1 MLMIRPYL
9 RGSMCLAT
17 AWATKKV
24 PRRLVSSTLFQSS
37 QVISSAG
44 LRTLHPALLT
54 RMSIR
59 PKAAW
64 ASSPIWRMLASSRT
78 SRARPATL
86 RPSPSISRAK
96 ASVSSFLRAVMIR
109 SAPARA
115 RARPKYCPR
124 PRLAPVTRAT
134 RPDRSKK
141 FFTMGL
147 PVRLEEDLHQAG
159 LLAVQPLEPAGPILQ
174 GGLGRDEAVDV
185 DLARGD

>member
-1 MLMIRPYL
+1 M
-9 RGSMCLAT
+9 SM
-17 AWATKKV
+17 
-24 PRRLVSSTLFQSS
+24 
-37 QVISSAG
+37 
-44 LRTLHPALLT
+44 
-54 RMSIR
+54 R
-59 PKAAW
+59 PKAAC
-64 ASSPIWRMLASSRT
+64 ASLAIWRMLPSSRT
-78 SRARPATL
+78 SSSRPTTL
-86 RPSPSISRAK
+86 RPSPSISFAK

-185 DLARGD
+185 DLARGDELEAFGVLAAGGARSLEPDLPGHHLLQRQRDVAGQVPD